1 MLTRQLV
8 CFVAGV
14 HQLRNLFQ
22 SLDKDGSGSVS
33 RFEFREFLKPYNLNL
48 SEAALTALVDLFD
61 DPVSPRCLPL
71 PDDCSSRTCACFE
84 TGPDDICLD
93 FSGHVLLISQ

>member
-1 MLTRQLV
+1 MG
-8 CFVAGV
+8 FVAGV

-48 SEAALTALVDLFD
+48 SPDALTSLVDLFD
-61 DPVSPRCLPL
+61 DDHDGAPLSPPPPPPPTHTPPPPL
-71 PDDCSSRTCACFE
+71 PAVLR
-84 TGPDDICLD
+84 LD
-93 FSGHVLLISQ
+93 FVVGLTRSCAQV

>member
-1 MLTRQLV
+1 MG
-8 CFVAGV
+8 FVAGV

-48 SEAALTALVDLFD
+48 SPDALTSLVDLFD
-61 DPVSPRCLPL
+61 DDHDGAPPHPTHTHTHHHHHFLPSCVS
-71 PDDCSSRTCACFE
+71 
-84 TGPDDICLD
+84 
-93 FSGHVLLISQ
+93 ISWLG

>member
-1 MLTRQLV
+1 MG
-8 CFVAGV
+8 FVAGV

-48 SEAALTALVDLFD
+48 SPDALTSLVDLFD
-61 DPVSPRCLPL
+61 DDHDGAPLSPPL
-71 PDDCSSRTCACFE
+71 PPAVLR
-84 TGPDDICLD
+84 LD
-93 FSGHVLLISQ
+93 FVVGLTRSCAQV

>member
-1 MLTRQLV
+1 MLTRQWG

-48 SEAALTALVDLFD
+48 SPDALTALVDLFD
-61 DPVSPRCLPL
+61 DDHDGAPPPPPPPPHPPPPPNRRARSPP
-71 PDDCSSRTCACFE
+71 PT
-84 TGPDDICLD
+84 
-93 FSGHVLLISQ
+93 H